1 MVTYLLDTNVWIDW
15 FNGNPVLDQRLA
27 EQDLG
32 KLRLSVIVRG
42 ELEVG
47 YQLAGLQRERSQLD
61 YIYSRIVT
69 NVFTELVSEEYARI
83 TAQLRRAGTPIG
95 VNDTW
100 IAAEALAHGQTV
112 VTANERDFRRVP
124 GLNVEN
130 WMV

>member
-47 YQLAGLQRERSQLD
+47 YQLAGLQRDCLLYTSD
-61 YIYSRIVT
+61 
-69 NVFTELVSEEYARI
+69 
-83 TAQLRRAGTPIG
+83 
-95 VNDTW
+95 
-100 IAAEALAHGQTV
+100 AADE
-112 VTANERDFRRVP
+112 
-124 GLNVEN
+124 
-130 WMV
+130 